1 MSKDTNKQQKEVNTM
16 KNSFTTIIRNAN
28 GTMETRVLNLAQTIE
43 VLRDVM
49 NVTAE
54 VASMTL
60 HHMKVGK
67 IYACLKGVRIVKNA
81 LIG

>member
-1 MSKDTNKQQKEVNTM
+1 M
-16 KNSFTTIIRNAN
+16 KNSFTAIIRNAN

-49 NVTAE
+49 HVTDELAN
-54 VASMTL
+54 ATL
-60 HHMKVGK
+60 HHMNVGK
-67 IYACLKGVRIVKNA
+67 VYAGLKGVRIVKNV